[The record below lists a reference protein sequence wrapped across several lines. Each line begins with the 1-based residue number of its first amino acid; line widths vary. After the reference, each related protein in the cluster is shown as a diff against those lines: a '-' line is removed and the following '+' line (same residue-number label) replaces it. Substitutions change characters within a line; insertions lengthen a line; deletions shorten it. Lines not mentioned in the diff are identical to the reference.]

1 MTERISCFMT
11 RYIPRCNQ
19 NNKQIGSKSHQFEE
33 EEEEEEEMYGKTI
46 SIIVLFAFLIASY
59 SIYMGTI
66 DPTPY
71 FSQLGK
77 PSPPC
82 NTTTTRQPL
91 RVFMYDLPR
100 KFNLAM
106 MHPNI
111 SDVEPITAENLPS
124 WHQTSGVGRQ
134 HSVEYWLMASL
145 LNNGSDEE
153 EKEAVRVL
161 DPELADAFYVPFF
174 SSLSFNTHGKNMTDP
189 DTELDR
195 LLQVKGQIAMPFR
208 Q

>member
-1 MTERISCFMT
+1 
-11 RYIPRCNQ
+11 
-19 NNKQIGSKSHQFEE
+19 
-33 EEEEEEEMYGKTI
+33 MYGKTI
-46 SIIVLFAFLIASY
+46 CIIVFFVSLIASY

-71 FSQLGK
+71 FSQLQSH
-77 PSPPC
+77 PSSSPC
-82 NTTTTRQPL
+82 PTTKDPPL

-106 MHPNI
+106 MDPHI
-111 SDVEPITAENLPS
+111 SDADPITANNLPS
-124 WHQTSGVGRQ
+124 WHQTSGVKRQ

-145 LNNGSDEE
+145 LSDSYEKD
-153 EKEAVRVL
+153 KEAVRVF
-161 DPELADAFYVPFF
+161 DPQLADAFYVPFF

-195 LLQVKGQIAMPFR
+195 LLQVKKWSNLSNYEIAQYQCGLVCVVVVVVR
-208 Q
+208 LS